1 MNENIRLWDQ
11 FVEGD
16 DSCLGALYESLFEP
30 LFFVSFFIVKNKD
43 HACDI
48 VGDLFTNLLCTSLAE
63 RKQKWK
69 SIDEIDKYLN
79 AMIRNKSIDHIR
91 SIKNRE
97 RILKGI
103 QFSKTQQTDVNAH
116 EVLNHLSILD
126 KELMGLHIAGYNNH
140 EIADQ
145 YKLSEKTIRNRL
157 SKSRKLLFKFRSVML
172 IFI

>member
-1 MNENIRLWDQ
+1 
-11 FVEGD
+11 
-16 DSCLGALYESLFEP
+16 
-30 LFFVSFFIVKNKD
+30 
-43 HACDI
+43 
-48 VGDLFTNLLCTSLAE
+48 LAE

-69 SIDEIDKYLN
+69 SIEEIDKYLN

-97 RILKGI
+97 RILESI
-103 QFSKTQQTDVNAH
+103 QFSKTQQTDVYAL

-140 EIADQ
+140 EIAEQ

-157 SKSRKLLFKFRSVML
+157 SKSRKLLIKFSSVML